1 MRKGG
6 VGPEA
11 VIGPDITSAILNPV
25 RNANFATFADSVRML
40 MGASDSIVAKRDS
53 FVTNNNGGNI
63 YVNGMKIGEDMMQKP
78 FAEVMRTISLHVNEA
93 V

>member
-1 MRKGG
+1 MRKGN
-6 VGPEA
+6 VGAET

-25 RNANFATFADSVRML
+25 RNSNFAAFADSVRAL
-40 MGASDSIVAKRDS
+40 MGASDAIAARSSYI
-53 FVTNNNGGNI
+53 TNNSGGNI
-63 YVNGMKIGEDMMQKP
+63 YVNGMRIGSDMMQKP